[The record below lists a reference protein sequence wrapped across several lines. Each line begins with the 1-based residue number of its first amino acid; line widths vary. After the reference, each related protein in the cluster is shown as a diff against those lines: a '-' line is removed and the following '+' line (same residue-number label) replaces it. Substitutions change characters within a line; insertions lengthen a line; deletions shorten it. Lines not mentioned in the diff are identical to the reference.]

1 MMTMKNRFLTGIVA
15 GSLAITLLPQG
26 AAAQSMSPMRG
37 KVKSFTD
44 SYAFKVYPANPY
56 NHRIRV
62 EVKAYDANFR
72 PLKDVKISPAEFTL
86 GGQANRQVTVVVPFK
101 GDGQTRVRVCT
112 ESIPFPGQ
120 SSSNIKA
127 QICGKFI
134 GERK

>member
-1 MMTMKNRFLTGIVA
+1 MMTLKNNILTGIVA
-15 GSLAITLLPQG
+15 GALAIGLLPSE

-37 KVKSFTD
+37 KIKSFTNT
-44 SYAFKVYPANPY
+44 YALKVFPANPY

-72 PLKDVKISPAEFTL
+72 PLNDVKISPSNFTL
-86 GGQANRQVTVVVPFK
+86 AGQANRQVVVVVPFRGK
-101 GDGQTRVRVCT
+101 RTGRVRICT
-112 ESIPFPGQ
+112 ESVPFPGQ